1 MLPLML
7 TNLSILLV
15 YEDEY
20 KISQYSLYIE
30 GGYINKIKT
39 QTALIWH
46 CGQVVKTSPFHG
58 GIVGST
64 PASVT
69 IRWAKSKVQGPT
81 QRCEISQFHSYADDD
96 AAEFKER

>member
-1 MLPLML
+1 M
-7 TNLSILLV
+7 
-15 YEDEY
+15 
-20 KISQYSLYIE
+20 
-30 GGYINKIKT
+30 
-39 QTALIWH
+39 
-46 CGQVVKTSPFHG
+46 VKTSPFHG